1 MLAKILWQYLKQY
14 KSLLITV
21 LIFQFMSVL
30 GTLYLPE
37 LNAKIINIGVAQGD
51 TDYIWSVGALM
62 LGVSLLQITCSIIA
76 TYFAARISM
85 MIGRDIRNDVFA
97 KVNSFSQQ
105 EVGRFGAGSLI
116 TRNTNDVQQ
125 VQMVAMLG
133 ATMLVT
139 APLLAI
145 GGIIMALRQD
155 LKLSWIIAV
164 SVPVL
169 LAIAIIIVAKMIP
182 MFKTYQFKLDSI
194 NRVLREQLSGIRVI
208 RAFVR
213 ENVEKEK
220 FAEANHEITDLGR
233 KVGELFVLLFPM
245 VMLVLNL
252 TIVAV
257 IWFGGIQVDQGQTQV
272 GTIFAFMTYVM
283 QILMGLLMATFMVI
297 MIPRAAVSADRIN
310 EVLSTQ
316 SSITRP
322 ENGRTE
328 LVAPGSIEFS
338 DVTFKYPGAEEP
350 VLKNV
355 SFKVNSGETLAIIG
369 ATGAGKS
376 TLIELIPRLFDV
388 TTGSV
393 KVNGIDVREA
403 DLETLWKSLSYV
415 PQKPFLFAGTIAS
428 NLRFGDEQ
436 ASDEALWQ
444 ALEVAQ
450 AKTFVSEK
458 EGTLAHRIA
467 QGGTNLSGGQRQRV
481 AIARALV
488 PKPRILL
495 FDDSFSALD
504 LSTDA
509 RLRKALWE
517 KYPAITKIV
526 VAQRVSTIINAERI
540 LVLDE
545 GQVVGSGTHEELL
558 ASNETYRE
566 IVESQLGARA

>member
-1 MLAKILWQYLKQY
+1 MLARILWQYLKQY

-76 TYFAARISM
+76 TYFAARVSM

-517 KYPAITKIV
+517 EYPEITKIV

>member
-76 TYFAARISM
+76 TFFAARISM

-328 LVAPGSIEFS
+328 LVAPGSIEFN

-517 KYPAITKIV
+517 KYPEITKIV